1 MSTGVATLETVY
13 VPLAKDRLSI
23 PSMYF
28 KGQSSRKKYQWLIT
42 LFLFSIILYTIEGS
56 IAVVTD
62 SKLISAHKRLY
73 PPHHKYNAH
82 REVPARFKA
91 NYTFIRY
98 DENLIEH
105 ADGIKVQEE
114 GLKILVSGVYYV
126 YCNVYINPDYMCKYY
141 DDYSPWSFFVERIT
155 ANNSAQIITLLQAAQ
170 TCSTYIASDTYDSK
184 TSFIGG
190 VFRLEAGDVIRVKF
204 PKKFFDVFYV
214 PESSFAGLVMLGPA
228 N

>member
-1 MSTGVATLETVY
+1 MA
-13 VPLAKDRLSI
+13 
-23 PSMYF
+23 
-28 KGQSSRKKYQWLIT
+28 
-42 LFLFSIILYTIEGS
+42 
-56 IAVVTD
+56 TD
-62 SKLISAHKRLY
+62 SKVISAHKRLY
-73 PPHHKYNAH
+73 TPHHKYCKDDKYNAH

-91 NYTFIRY
+91 NKFIRY
-98 DENLIEH
+98 DDNLIEH
-105 ADGIKVQEE
+105 ADGIEVQVE

-190 VFRLEAGDVIRVKF
+190 VFRLEAGDVIRVKL

-214 PESSFAGLVMLGPA
+214 PESSFAGLVMFGPA

>member
-1 MSTGVATLETVY
+1 
-13 VPLAKDRLSI
+13 
-23 PSMYF
+23 MYF
-28 KGQSSRKKYQWLIT
+28 KGQSSRKKHQWLAIF
-42 LFLFSIILYTIEGS
+42 LFLIFLYTIKGS
-56 IAVVTD
+56 KAMATD
-62 SKLISAHKRLY
+62 SKVISAHKRLY
-73 PPHHKYNAH
+73 TPHHKYFKDDKYNAH
-82 REVPARFKA
+82 REVPARFIA
-91 NYTFIRY
+91 NFKFICY

-105 ADGIKVQEE
+105 AEGIEVQEE

-126 YCNVYINPDYMCKYY
+126 YCNVYINPDNMCKYY

-155 ANNSAQIITLLQAAQ
+155 ANNSAQIITLLRAAQ

-190 VFRLEAGDVIRVKF
+190 VFRLEAGDVIRIKF

-214 PESSFAGLVMLGPA
+214 PESSFAGLVMFGPA